1 MKKKIILSISFV
13 AIFVLG
19 FFTSTVITNNTQKK
33 SGYSPNPN
41 YEYLVGAAA
50 WQMSGEAHALM
61 MQGFNIAKSNIEDM
75 ILEANFNFFSREGYH
90 WSLTDGEKK
99 LCYEGKPV
107 AIVCDI
113 DDTLVD
119 GVHYTANILGK
130 DGEWTNKS
138 FTDFIQSAGCTA
150 LPGSVDFANYC
161 IDNGITLFYVT
172 NRYDQGYKTSQ
183 SQYKGQEGYKA
194 KDGTVIGSS
203 TYDLFGKTMYTI
215 TMENLQ
221 KLGFPTNDK
230 NSKNYSK
237 NAILI
242 VNDTKLKGSNKEP
255 IRETISNGGIL
266 PSGQRTSESNL
277 YNEAYSLENHYIALL
292 LGDDLNDIS
301 AIFSD
306 KNLSAKDRIAKT
318 IEYKK
323 EWGTKWIVFPNAV
336 YGSSINYALKEGIGE
351 LFNQFD
357 YTNPETTSWNIY
369 K

>member
-119 GVHYTANILGK
+119 TLVNSLNCQFVSSLCISANAGLQSSIKLLQDSLQSSLVCLVLLVSDLG
-130 DGEWTNKS
+130 
-138 FTDFIQSAGCTA
+138 
-150 LPGSVDFANYC
+150 
-161 IDNGITLFYVT
+161 
-172 NRYDQGYKTSQ
+172 R
-183 SQYKGQEGYKA
+183 
-194 KDGTVIGSS
+194 
-203 TYDLFGKTMYTI
+203 
-215 TMENLQ
+215 
-221 KLGFPTNDK
+221 
-230 NSKNYSK
+230 
-237 NAILI
+237 
-242 VNDTKLKGSNKEP
+242 
-255 IRETISNGGIL
+255 
-266 PSGQRTSESNL
+266 
-277 YNEAYSLENHYIALL
+277 
-292 LGDDLNDIS
+292 NDILLRGLNVGHCYTS
-301 AIFSD
+301 RYIF
-306 KNLSAKDRIAKT
+306 LLVHCPIIAELFHKINT
-318 IEYKK
+318 FFKI
-323 EWGTKWIVFPNAV
+323 FPN
-336 YGSSINYALKEGIGE
+336 IFRI
-351 LFNQFD
+351 F
-357 YTNPETTSWNIY
+357 
-369 K
+369 